1 MNSFFDKVAGRL
13 DKLDPRSLERQYRLI
28 AGEMAFFEGVLG
40 ALEEGVIAAG
50 SDGTLKYA
58 NGAAAHMLGFD
69 AAKSRGRRLSKVI
82 PDWDWDSILAP
93 DSGGW
98 TKRTVREFEVTYPER
113 RVIELSALPRE
124 PLTVVILRDVTI
136 ERRREAEQLE
146 SGRTEAVMD
155 LAAQVAHEIGNPL
168 NALSLNLQLLQRSLA
183 RDDFAS
189 RREDAMNDVKVMQGE
204 VKRLDGIIRGFLG
217 ALRPKQVELKP
228 GSVADPLRKTLSA
241 LKGRFEGRSIRV
253 TVDLPPA
260 LPPVMIDAGQ
270 MEQVFFNIVKN
281 ALEAMKDGGGLSIDV
296 SSDDRD
302 VIVTFRD
309 NGKGMAGETLKGIF
323 APYMTT
329 KEKGTGLGLMLSQRI
344 VRAHG
349 GAIEV
354 SSREGEGASF
364 TVRLPRMARRVR
376 ELSER

>member
-13 DKLDPRSLERQYRLI
+13 DKLDSRSLERQYRLI

-40 ALEEGVIAAG
+40 SLEEGVIAAAA
-50 SDGTLKYA
+50 DGTLKYA
-58 NGAAAHMLGFD
+58 NEAASRMLGFD
-69 AAKSRGRRLSKVI
+69 AAKSKGRRLSKVV

-93 DSGGW
+93 DGEGW
-98 TKRTVREFEVTYPER
+98 LKRTVREFEVTYPER
-113 RVIELSALPRE
+113 RVIELAAMPRE
-124 PLTVVILRDVTI
+124 PLTVVILRDVTL

-183 RDDFAS
+183 RDDFAT
-189 RREDAMNDVKVMQGE
+189 RRDDALNDVRVMQGE

-217 ALRPKQVELKP
+217 ALRPKMPDLKP
-228 GSVADPLRKTLSA
+228 GSAADPLKKTLAA
-241 LKGRFEGRSIRV
+241 LQGRFEDRSIRV

-260 LPPVMIDAGQ
+260 LPPVMIDTAQ

-281 ALEAMKDGGGLSIDV
+281 ALEAMKDGGELAIDV

-309 NGKGMAGETLKGIF
+309 NGKGIAGDTLKRLF
-323 APYMTT
+323 EPYMTT
-329 KEKGTGLGLMLSQRI
+329 KDKGTGLGLMLSQRI
-344 VRAHG
+344 IRAHG

-376 ELSER
+376 ELGER